1 MKDKIFGVLQR
12 VGRSFM
18 LPIAI
23 LPVAG
28 LLLGIGSSFTNET
41 TIATYGLQNI
51 LESGTLLNSLL
62 LIMNKVGSAVFDN
75 LPLIFAVGV
84 AIGMAKKEKEVA
96 ALSALIAYF
105 VMNVAVSAM
114 LLINNEITADGQIAA
129 DVLEGTITSVCGI
142 LSLQMGVFGG
152 IIVGLGVAAL
162 HNRFHKIVLPNALS
176 FFGGSRFVP
185 IISTIVYMF
194 VGILMYF
201 VWPVVQNGIYALGGL
216 VTGSGY
222 VGTLIFGIVKRALI
236 PFGLHHVFYMP
247 FWQTAVGG
255 TMEIAGQIVQGG
267 QNIFF
272 AQLAD
277 SVNVAHFSADAT
289 RYFSGEFIFMIFGLP
304 GAALAMYRCAKP
316 EKKKAAGGLLLSA
329 ALACMFTGI
338 TEPLEFSFLFV
349 APALFV
355 VQVILAGAAYMI
367 AHMLNIAVGLTFSG
381 GFLDLFLF
389 GILQGN
395 AKTSWLR
402 IIPVGII
409 YFILY
414 YVIFTFMIKKFD
426 FKITGREDD
435 DTETKLYT
443 KADVNARKEV
453 GNTAGAAVTT
463 SSDPV
468 SELIT
473 RGLGGKKN
481 ILDVDCCA
489 TRLRVTVAEP
499 ERVRDE
505 LLKQTDS
512 RGIVKKGQGVQVIYG
527 PHVTVIKAKL
537 EEYLETAPSEFA
549 EDIQKNIPG
558 TQNNTVAEA
567 ENNAAENTDSQNSNS
582 MAVQN
587 QNIET
592 ENVDN
597 TDNVA
602 KTFAPVKKEKIRKTA
617 IIYSPVDGIAADLS
631 TAPDEGFAEKMMG
644 DGAVVT
650 PTEDTVY
657 APADGEV
664 EFIFDAKH
672 AIGFQTDS
680 GIPMLLHMGID
691 TVKLEGKGFEIL
703 VTEGQKVKKG
713 EPIMKLDLEF
723 LTANAP
729 SITSPI
735 LDTEP
740 EENQR
745 IRLLANGEIKAGEPL
760 FAVET
765 LE

>member
-41 TIATYGLQNI
+41 TIATYGLQKI
-51 LESGTLLNSLL
+51 LGNGTLLNSLL
-62 LIMNKVGSAVFDN
+62 IIMNKVGSAVFDN

-105 VMNVAVSAM
+105 VMNVAISAM
-114 LLINNEITADGQIAA
+114 LLINGEITADGQIAKS
-129 DVLEGTITSVCGI
+129 VLEGTVTSVCGI
-142 LSLQMGVFGG
+142 QSLQMGVFGG

-201 VWPVVQNGIYALGGL
+201 IWPVVQNGIYALGGL

-222 VGTLIFGIVKRALI
+222 IGTLIFGIIKRALI

-255 TMEIAGQIVQGG
+255 TMEVAGQMVQGG

-277 SVNVAHFSADAT
+277 SANIAHFSADAT

-395 AKTSWLR
+395 EKTSWLR

-414 YVIFTFMIKKFD
+414 YVIFTFMIRKFD
-426 FKITGREDD
+426 FKTPGREDD

-443 KADVNARKEV
+443 KADVNARKEA
-453 GNTAGAAVTT
+453 GKAAGAAATT
-463 SSDPV
+463 SADPV

-481 ILDVDCCA
+481 IVDVDCCA
-489 TRLRVTVAEP
+489 TRLRITVAEP

-537 EEYLETAPSEFA
+537 EEYLETAPNEFA
-549 EDIQKNIPG
+549 DEAQG
-558 TQNNTVAEA
+558 TQNNAVAEA
-567 ENNAAENTDSQNSNS
+567 GNSTAENANGQNST
-582 MAVQN
+582 AVQN
-587 QNIET
+587 QST
-592 ENVDN
+592 G
-597 TDNVA
+597 TDNA
-602 KTFAPVKKEKIRKTA
+602 GNTAQTSAPVKEEKIRKTA

-631 TAPDEGFAEKMMG
+631 TAPDEGFAGKMMG

-650 PTEDTVY
+650 PTEGTVY

-664 EFIFDAKH
+664 EFIFDTKH

-691 TVKLEGKGFEIL
+691 TVKLGGKGFEIL

-713 EPIMKLDLEF
+713 EPMMKLDLEF
-723 LTANAP
+723 LSANAP

-740 EENQR
+740 EDNQR

>member
-28 LLLGIGSSFTNET
+28 LLLGFGSSFTNET
-41 TIATYGLQNI
+41 TIATYGLQKI
-51 LESGTLLNSLL
+51 LGDGTILHALLI
-62 LIMNKVGSAVFDN
+62 IMNKVGSAVFDN

-105 VMNVAVSAM
+105 VMNVAINGM
-114 LLINNEITADGQIAA
+114 LVVNGKITADGQIAKS
-129 DVLEGTITSVCGI
+129 VLEGTVTSVCGI
-142 LSLQMGVFGG
+142 QSLQMGVFGG

-185 IISTIVYMF
+185 IISTLVYMF
-194 VGILMYF
+194 VGIGMYF
-201 VWPVVQNGIYALGGL
+201 AWPVVQNGIYALGGL

-222 VGTLIFGIVKRALI
+222 LGTLIFGIIKRALI

-255 TMEIAGQIVQGG
+255 TMEVAGQMVQGG

-277 SVNVAHFSADAT
+277 SANIAHFSADAT

-316 EKKKAAGGLLLSA
+316 EKKKQAGGLLLSA
-329 ALACMFTGI
+329 TLACMMTGI

-349 APALFV
+349 APALFA
-355 VQVILAGAAYMI
+355 VQVVLAGSAYMI
-367 AHMLNIAVGLTFSG
+367 AHILNIAVGLTFSG

-409 YFILY
+409 YFFLY
-414 YVIFTFMIKKFD
+414 YIIFRTLILKLNLK
-426 FKITGREDD
+426 TPGREDD
-435 DTETKLYT
+435 DAETKLYT
-443 KADVNARKEV
+443 KADYKAKVD
-453 GNTAGAAVTT
+453 GNDA
-463 SSDPV
+463 D
-468 SELIT
+468 SENEMTPEDQKSALIT

-481 ILDVDCCA
+481 ISDVDCCA
-489 TRLRVTVAEP
+489 TRLRCTVSNP
-499 ERVRDE
+499 DLVNDGI
-505 LLKQTDS
+505 LKATGAS
-512 RGIVKKGQGVQVIYG
+512 GVVHRGQGVQVIYG
-527 PHVTVIKAKL
+527 PSVTVIKADL
-537 EEYLETAPSEFA
+537 EDYLEHAPKELYEPQKDTESTGQNASEDA
-549 EDIQKNIPG
+549 TIEDKAG
-558 TQNNTVAEA
+558 EKKV
-567 ENNAAENTDSQNSNS
+567 
-582 MAVQN
+582 
-587 QNIET
+587 
-592 ENVDN
+592 VD
-597 TDNVA
+597 TIV
-602 KTFAPVKKEKIRKTA
+602 IS
-617 IIYSPVDGIAADLS
+617 SPITGLAADLS
-631 TAPDEGFAEKMMG
+631 TTPDEAFAGRMMG

-650 PTEDTVY
+650 PEDPYVR
-657 APADGEV
+657 APEDGEV
-664 EFIFDAKH
+664 AFVFDTKH
-672 AIGFQTDS
+672 AIGFVTDS
-680 GIPMLLHMGID
+680 GVSLLIHVGID
-691 TVKLEGKGFEIL
+691 TVKLNGEGFEAL
-703 VTEGQKVKKG
+703 VESGQTVKKG
-713 EPIMKLDLEF
+713 DPMLKLDLEY
-723 LTANAP
+723 LKTHAP
-729 SITSPI
+729 SVTSPV
-735 LDTEP
+735 LCTEL

-745 IRLLANGEIKAGEPL
+745 IRLLADGPVKAGDPL
-760 FAVET
+760 FAIEI
-765 LE
+765 LA